1 MCSLSGS
8 IHGCHIMMLAFAE
21 SIQLIPDGTLFIHI
35 AIIITMVFVLNRLL
49 FKPVGRALSEREAR
63 THGRTIEA
71 RETIRRVGESLTRY
85 ENSLRQARAEGY
97 SLLEQQQSEA
107 YGERRLRVAEV
118 RREVE
123 EQIGREK
130 DEIRAQAERARAT
143 LLGDA
148 ERVAAEISAHV
159 LRR

>member
-1 MCSLSGS
+1 MFAL
-8 IHGCHIMMLAFAE
+8 AE

-49 FKPVGRALSEREAR
+49 FKPVSRTLNEREAR
-63 THGRTIEA
+63 TGGRTDEA
-71 RETIRRVGESLTRY
+71 RETIERVRESLTRY

-97 SLLEQQQSEA
+97 SLLERQQSEA
-107 YGERRLRVAEV
+107 NGERQRRVAEV

-123 EQIGREK
+123 SQIEEEK
-130 DEIRAQAERARAT
+130 SEIHVQAESARAT
-143 LLGDA
+143 LLGEA
-148 ERVAAEISAHV
+148 ERVAADLRSQV